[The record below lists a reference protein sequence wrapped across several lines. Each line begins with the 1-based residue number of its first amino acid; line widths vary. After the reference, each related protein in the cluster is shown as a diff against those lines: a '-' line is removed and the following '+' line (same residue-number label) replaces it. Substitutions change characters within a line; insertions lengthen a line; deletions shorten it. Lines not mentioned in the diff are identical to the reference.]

1 MATQRRIHRIVT
13 VPPLA
18 PGFLGR
24 GHLSAPVVTSDDFS
38 RTDPFIL
45 LMDDRLDMGSRLI
58 DAPHP
63 HAGFE
68 TITLLLEG
76 SVDDQD
82 EGGELAAGD
91 VQWMTAGSGV
101 IHGETLRVNGKVRL
115 LQLWLTLPVAERW
128 TPPALRILR
137 RDTVPVHQEAG
148 TRVRI
153 YSGASGKSRSRTPNH
168 VPLLMLDL
176 DLAPGAAF
184 EQIVPGRHNGF
195 VFVVAGAA
203 TVGANEASLA
213 AGQVGW
219 LDRPGGEDGSA
230 LGMRAGAPGARLL
243 LYAGEPQGEPIV
255 SQGPFIGGSEEDIR
269 RLIAEYRSGAFV
281 RISTLSPS
289 SPSPED

>member
-1 MATQRRIHRIVT
+1 MTTQRRIDRIVT

-18 PGFLGR
+18 PGFLGP
-24 GHLSAPVVTSDDFS
+24 GHLSVPVVTSDDFS

-76 SVDDQD
+76 AVDDRD
-82 EGGELAAGD
+82 EGGALAAGD

-115 LQLWLTLPVAERW
+115 LQLWLTLPAAERW
-128 TPPALRILR
+128 TPPELRILR
-137 RDTVPVHQEAG
+137 GDAVPVRQETGA
-148 TRVRI
+148 RVRI
-153 YSGASGKSRSRTPNH
+153 YSGVSGKIRSTTRNR

-184 EQIVPGRHNGF
+184 EQIVPSRYNGF
-195 VFVVAGAA
+195 VFVLAGTA
-203 TVGANEASLA
+203 TVGVDETSLA
-213 AGQVGW
+213 PGQVGW
-219 LDRPGGEDGSA
+219 LDRQGGEDGSA
-230 LGMRAGAPGARLL
+230 LGIRAGAQGARLL
-243 LYAGEPQGEPIV
+243 LYAGEPQGDPIV
-255 SQGPFIGGSEEDIR
+255 SQGPFIGDSDEDIR
-269 RLIAEYRSGAFV
+269 RLIAEYRSGSFV
-281 RISTLSPS
+281 GISTLTPR
-289 SPSPED
+289 SPSPDE